1 MMVEGCNSKRHTC
14 RVPLTVVVM
23 VLGVILSGRSAL
35 LAAQPNLAA
44 QPSAAAQAT
53 SDAQSS
59 AAAKPTPVARVKRRL
74 IPVTI
79 NKGQNYTIS
88 GVKDAP
94 APGIKVVNNPN
105 ALVLQIAP
113 GRIEMVG
120 ADAGTW
126 RIKTTLAT
134 GEKVTYVVTVKA
146 LAPPQGT
153 LVPASAPTP
162 IP

>member
-1 MMVEGCNSKRHTC
+1 MTAEESKARTFI
-14 RVPLTVVVM
+14 RR
-23 VLGVILSGRSAL
+23 ILAVTLMTMLVGFVSSSTFADP
-35 LAAQPNLAA
+35 AA
-44 QPSAAAQAT
+44 
-53 SDAQSS
+53 DAP
-59 AAAKPTPVARVKRRL
+59 AKPAKAVKRRL
-74 IPVTI
+74 IPLTL

-105 ALVLQIAP
+105 ALVLQTAP

-126 RIKTTLAT
+126 RIKTTLAS

-153 LVPASAPTP
+153 LAPAGAPTA

>member
-1 MMVEGCNSKRHTC
+1 MTVEGSKARAFT
-14 RVPLTVVVM
+14 RRILVVTLVGM
-23 VLGVILSGRSAL
+23 LGGLVASSAV
-35 LAAQPNLAA
+35 ADPAKATPAK
-44 QPSAAAQAT
+44 AAA
-53 SDAQSS
+53 
-59 AAAKPTPVARVKRRL
+59 KRRL
-74 IPVTI
+74 IPLTI

-88 GVKDAP
+88 GVKDEP
-94 APGIKVVNNPN
+94 APGIKVVHNPN
-105 ALVLQIAP
+105 ALVLQTAP

-153 LVPASAPTP
+153 LVPVGAPTA

>member
-1 MMVEGCNSKRHTC
+1 MV
-14 RVPLTVVVM
+14 M
-23 VLGVILSGRSAL
+23 
-35 LAAQPNLAA
+35 LAGLVASPIFAD
-44 QPSAAAQAT
+44 QAT
-53 SDAQSS
+53 QASTKNAS
-59 AAAKPTPVARVKRRL
+59 AKAAKAAKRRL
-74 IPVTI
+74 IPLTI

-94 APGIKVVNNPN
+94 TPAIKVVNNPK
-105 ALVLQIAP
+105 ALVLQTAP

-153 LVPASAPTP
+153 LVPVGAPTA

>member
-1 MMVEGCNSKRHTC
+1 MMVEGCNSKRYTC

-23 VLGVILSGRSAL
+23 VLGVILSWRSAL
-35 LAAQPNLAA
+35 LAAQPNSAA
-44 QPSAAAQAT
+44 QPSAAPAT

-59 AAAKPTPVARVKRRL
+59 AAAKPTPIAGVKRRI

-120 ADAGTW
+120 ADSGTW

>member
-1 MMVEGCNSKRHTC
+1 MTVEGKTRTFT
-14 RVPLTVVVM
+14 RR
-23 VLGVILSGRSAL
+23 ILVRT
-35 LAAQPNLAA
+35 LAAMLGGLVA
-44 QPSAAAQAT
+44 
-53 SDAQSS
+53 SS
-59 AAAKPTPVARVKRRL
+59 AFADSAKAAPAKATAKRRL
-74 IPVTI
+74 IPLAI

-88 GVKDAP
+88 GVKDEP
-94 APGIKVVNNPN
+94 APVIKVVHNPN
-105 ALVLQIAP
+105 ALVLQTAP

-153 LVPASAPTP
+153 LAPAGAPTA

>member
-1 MMVEGCNSKRHTC
+1 MTAEESKARTFI
-14 RVPLTVVVM
+14 RR
-23 VLGVILSGRSAL
+23 ILAVTLMAMLVG
-35 LAAQPNLAA
+35 LAPSTFADPAA
-44 QPSAAAQAT
+44 
-53 SDAQSS
+53 DAP
-59 AAAKPTPVARVKRRL
+59 AKPAKAEKRRL
-74 IPVTI
+74 IPLTL

-105 ALVLQIAP
+105 ALVLQTAP

-120 ADAGTW
+120 ADTGTW

-134 GEKVTYVVTVKA
+134 GEKVTYVVTVQA

-153 LVPASAPTP
+153 LAPAGAPTA

>member
-1 MMVEGCNSKRHTC
+1 MTVEASKPRMVTR
-14 RVPLTVVVM
+14 R
-23 VLGVILSGRSAL
+23 I
-35 LAAQPNLAA
+35 LAATLMAILIGLVASSTFADP
-44 QPSAAAQAT
+44 AT
-53 SDAQSS
+53 DASKKDTP
-59 AAAKPTPVARVKRRL
+59 AKAAKSVKRRL
-74 IPVTI
+74 IPLTL

-88 GVKDAP
+88 GVKDEP

-105 ALVLQIAP
+105 ALVVQTAP

-126 RIKTTLAT
+126 RIKTTLSS

-153 LVPASAPTP
+153 LAPAGAPTA

>member
-1 MMVEGCNSKRHTC
+1 MTAEESKARTFI
-14 RVPLTVVVM
+14 RRILVVTLMAMLV
-23 VLGVILSGRSAL
+23 G
-35 LAAQPNLAA
+35 LAPPTFADPVA
-44 QPSAAAQAT
+44 
-53 SDAQSS
+53 DAP
-59 AAAKPTPVARVKRRL
+59 AKPAKAEKRRL
-74 IPVTI
+74 IPLTL

-105 ALVLQIAP
+105 ALVLQTAP

-153 LVPASAPTP
+153 LAPAGAPTA